1 MHEIYKMTWNVAN
14 KTSKILPFTNRTWC
28 LFFSTLLWL
37 LIGVVVSAVILTA
50 MLVFDSSIN
59 FPKWMIV
66 ISSYSAAIFGFAGAT
81 MYILRNTNSED
92 LL

>member
-28 LFFSTLLWL
+28 LFYSTLLWL
-37 LIGVVVSAVILTA
+37 LIGGVVSAVILTA

-59 FPKWMIV
+59 FPEWMIV
-66 ISSYSAAIFGFAGAT
+66 ISSYSATIFGFAGAA
-81 MYILRNTNSED
+81 MYILRNTNPED
-92 LL
+92 FL